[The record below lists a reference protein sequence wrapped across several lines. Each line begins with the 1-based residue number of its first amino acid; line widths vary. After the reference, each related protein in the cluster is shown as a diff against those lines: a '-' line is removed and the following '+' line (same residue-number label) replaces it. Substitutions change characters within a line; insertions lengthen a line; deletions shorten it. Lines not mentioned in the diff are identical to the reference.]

1 MLEIAKIISFKEI
14 CFIFYQMEKF
24 LKRQKLHKLIQ
35 EKEENLN

>member
-24 LKRQKLHKLIQ
+24 LKTFYRNQKEVYLQ
-35 EKEENLN
+35 GEC